1 MGYHSGKSRRLINVG
16 GFHYNPITNERKT
29 KMDLIEFRNHI
40 LAERMAEIKE
50 KRNNNLTAILSVANA
65 TISDNNERKEN

>member
-1 MGYHSGKSRRLINVG
+1 
-16 GFHYNPITNERKT
+16 
-29 KMDLIEFRNHI
+29 MDLIEFRNHI

-65 TISDNNERKEN
+65 TITENERKEN